1 MGRKA
6 LKRLRK
12 KRRTIKLRKAPAQ
25 ASPPVPPVDL
35 VRFMMANNSA
45 SNNIAQNNHEELLM
59 MRMASEKKNQEMES
73 YKRQIDMELQKQ
85 KDIISERAR
94 LDKEN
99 KNMLSEL
106 KKQIE
111 SDKFMEDATRE
122 NNDVKNKLELQ
133 NVKHEHKM
141 NIQTQKNEVTEQE
154 IQRQKELNKKQ
165 EENVKLK
172 RELEIIK
179 QKNNELNN
187 QIKNND
193 LYNNNLQLK
202 DEIKRLK
209 SENEAYD
216 ELIKTDE
223 FVKSADNHKKYIL
236 ELEKQKFDSELK
248 DQVYKKRREV
258 LLNYANIPEI
268 SEEQW
273 TAMQNKLKESIQS
286 SIVKEMEFKKQQEE
300 FNKKEDETNHYKE
313 LLDQQTKKM
322 HEAEIEKVRAEK
334 KIEKMKNKSELAD
347 EMKEAIE
354 YEATQRMD
362 IEEINKKTDLAKK
375 AMEVYQE
382 SLAVNA
388 QNKYIKDNGL
398 KNAKV
403 LAEMKQKIVE
413 TEYSNNAIKEYSDL
427 LDQLQKAEATN
438 SVAAKMY
445 NFTDKFTDYRTSV
458 PAAKILIEQMGYYN
472 NSFDKRRNLVDS
484 LEARI
489 AQNPNVWSYMVKKYN
504 QLEDVRNHY
513 SFQTLPYL
521 TEIINNMDQTIN
533 EFKENNWALS

>member
-25 ASPPVPPVDL
+25 ASPPVDL

-179 QKNNELNN
+179 QKNSELNN

-268 SEEQW
+268 SEKQW
-273 TAMQNKLKESIQS
+273 TEMQNKLKESIQS

-300 FNKKEDETNHYKE
+300 FNKKEAETNHYKE

-334 KIEKMKNKSELAD
+334 RLEKINNKSELAD

-382 SLAVNA
+382 SLVVNA

-398 KNAKV
+398 KNAKE

-458 PAAKILIEQMGYYN
+458 PAAKILIEQMGYYK
-472 NSFDKRRNLVDS
+472 NSFENKRKLVDS

-504 QLEDVRNHY
+504 ELEDVRNHY

-521 TEIINNMDQTIN
+521 TEIINNMDKTIN

>member
-25 ASPPVPPVDL
+25 ASPPVDL

-179 QKNNELNN
+179 QKNSELNN

-193 LYNNNLQLK
+193 LYNNNLQLE

-268 SEEQW
+268 SEKQW
-273 TAMQNKLKESIQS
+273 TEMQNKLKESIQS

-300 FNKKEDETNHYKE
+300 FNKKEAETNHYKE

-334 KIEKMKNKSELAD
+334 RLEKMNNKSALAD

-362 IEEINKKTDLAKK
+362 IEEINKKTDLAKR

-382 SLAVNA
+382 SLVVNA

-398 KNAKV
+398 KNAKE

-427 LDQLQKAEATN
+427 LDQLQKAEAAN
-438 SVAAKMY
+438 SVTAKMY

-489 AQNPNVWSYMVKKYN
+489 AQNPNVWSYMVKKHN
-504 QLEDVRNHY
+504 ELEDVRNHY

-521 TEIINNMDQTIN
+521 TEIINNMDKTIN

>member
-25 ASPPVPPVDL
+25 ASPPVDL

-179 QKNNELNN
+179 QKNSELNN

-193 LYNNNLQLK
+193 LYNNNLQLE

-268 SEEQW
+268 SEKQW
-273 TAMQNKLKESIQS
+273 TEMQNKLKESIQS

-300 FNKKEDETNHYKE
+300 FNKKEAETNHYKE
-313 LLDQQTKKM
+313 LLEQQTKKM

-334 KIEKMKNKSELAD
+334 RLEKINNKSELAD

-382 SLAVNA
+382 SLVVNA

-398 KNAKV
+398 KNAKE

-427 LDQLQKAEATN
+427 LDQLQKAEAAN

-458 PAAKILIEQMGYYN
+458 PAAKILIEQMGYYK

-504 QLEDVRNHY
+504 ELEDVRNHY

-521 TEIINNMDQTIN
+521 TEIINNMDKTIN

>member
-25 ASPPVPPVDL
+25 ASPPVDL

-179 QKNNELNN
+179 QKNSELNN

-216 ELIKTDE
+216 ELIETDE

-268 SEEQW
+268 SEKQW
-273 TAMQNKLKESIQS
+273 TEMQNKLKESIQS

-300 FNKKEDETNHYKE
+300 FNKKEAETNHYKE

-334 KIEKMKNKSELAD
+334 RLEKINNKSELAD

-382 SLAVNA
+382 SLVVNA

-398 KNAKV
+398 KNAKE

-445 NFTDKFTDYRTSV
+445 NFTDKFTDYRTGV
-458 PAAKILIEQMGYYN
+458 PAAKTLIEQMGYYK
-472 NSFDKRRNLVDS
+472 NSFENRRNLVDS

-489 AQNPNVWSYMVKKYN
+489 AQNPNVWSYMVKKHN
-504 QLEDVRNHY
+504 ELEDVRNHY

-533 EFKENNWALS
+533 EFKASNWPLS

>member
-25 ASPPVPPVDL
+25 ASPPVDL

-193 LYNNNLQLK
+193 LYNNNLQLE

-268 SEEQW
+268 SEKQW
-273 TAMQNKLKESIQS
+273 TEMQNKLKESIQS

-300 FNKKEDETNHYKE
+300 FNKKEAETNHYKE

-382 SLAVNA
+382 SLVVNA

-398 KNAKV
+398 KNAKE

-445 NFTDKFTDYRTSV
+445 NFTDNFTDYRTGV

-504 QLEDVRNHY
+504 ELEDVRNHY

>member
-25 ASPPVPPVDL
+25 ASPPVDL

-179 QKNNELNN
+179 QKNSELNN

-193 LYNNNLQLK
+193 LYNNNLQLE

-268 SEEQW
+268 SEKQW
-273 TAMQNKLKESIQS
+273 TEMQNKLKQSIQS
-286 SIVKEMEFKKQQEE
+286 SIVQEMEFKKQQEE
-300 FNKKEDETNHYKE
+300 FSKKEAETNHYKE

-334 KIEKMKNKSELAD
+334 RLEKINNKSELAD

-382 SLAVNA
+382 SLVVNA

-398 KNAKV
+398 KNAKE

-489 AQNPNVWSYMVKKYN
+489 AQNPNVWSYMVKN
-504 QLEDVRNHY
+504 HNELEDVRNHY

-521 TEIINNMDQTIN
+521 TEIINNMDKTIN

>member
-25 ASPPVPPVDL
+25 ASPPVDL

-193 LYNNNLQLK
+193 LYNNNLQLE

-268 SEEQW
+268 TEEQW
-273 TAMQNKLKESIQS
+273 TSMQNKLKESIQS

-300 FNKKEDETNHYKE
+300 FNKKEAETNHYKE

-334 KIEKMKNKSELAD
+334 RLEKINNKSELAD

-382 SLAVNA
+382 SLVVNA

-398 KNAKV
+398 KNAKE

-445 NFTDKFTDYRTSV
+445 NFTDNFTDYRTGV
-458 PAAKILIEQMGYYN
+458 PAAKILIEQMGYYK
-472 NSFDKRRNLVDS
+472 NSFENRRKLVDS

-489 AQNPNVWSYMVKKYN
+489 AQNPNVWSYMVKN
-504 QLEDVRNHY
+504 HNELEDVRNHY

-521 TEIINNMDQTIN
+521 TEIINNMDKTIN

>member
-25 ASPPVPPVDL
+25 ASPPVDL

-268 SEEQW
+268 SEKQW
-273 TAMQNKLKESIQS
+273 TEMQNKLKESIQS

-300 FNKKEDETNHYKE
+300 FNKKEAETNHYKE

-334 KIEKMKNKSELAD
+334 RLEKINNKSELAD

-382 SLAVNA
+382 SLVVNA

-398 KNAKV
+398 KNAKE

-445 NFTDKFTDYRTSV
+445 NFTDKFTDYRTGV
-458 PAAKILIEQMGYYN
+458 PAAKILIEQMGYYK
-472 NSFDKRRNLVDS
+472 NSFENRRNLVNS

-489 AQNPNVWSYMVKKYN
+489 AQNPNVWSYMVKN
-504 QLEDVRNHY
+504 HNELEDVRNHY

-521 TEIINNMDQTIN
+521 TEIINNMDKTIN

>member
-25 ASPPVPPVDL
+25 ASPPVDL

-179 QKNNELNN
+179 QKNSELNN

-193 LYNNNLQLK
+193 LYNNNLQLE

-268 SEEQW
+268 SEKQW
-273 TAMQNKLKESIQS
+273 TEMQNKLKESIQS

-300 FNKKEDETNHYKE
+300 FNKKEAETNHYKE

-334 KIEKMKNKSELAD
+334 RLEKINNKSELAD

-362 IEEINKKTDLAKK
+362 IEEINKKTDLAKR

-382 SLAVNA
+382 SLVVNA

-398 KNAKV
+398 KNAKE

-445 NFTDKFTDYRTSV
+445 NFTDKFTDYRTGV
-458 PAAKILIEQMGYYN
+458 PAAKILIEQMGYYK
-472 NSFDKRRNLVDS
+472 NSFENKRKLVDS

-489 AQNPNVWSYMVKKYN
+489 AQNPNVWSYMVKKHN
-504 QLEDVRNHY
+504 ELEDVRNHY

>member
-25 ASPPVPPVDL
+25 ASPPVDL

-179 QKNNELNN
+179 QKNSELNN

-268 SEEQW
+268 SEKQW
-273 TAMQNKLKESIQS
+273 TEMQNKLKESIQS

-300 FNKKEDETNHYKE
+300 FNKKEAETNHYKE

-334 KIEKMKNKSELAD
+334 RLEKINNKSELAD

-382 SLAVNA
+382 SLVVNA

-398 KNAKV
+398 KNAKE

-427 LDQLQKAEATN
+427 LDQLQKAEAAN

-458 PAAKILIEQMGYYN
+458 PAAKILIEQMGYYK

-489 AQNPNVWSYMVKKYN
+489 AQNPNVWSYMVKN
-504 QLEDVRNHY
+504 HNELEDVRNHY

-521 TEIINNMDQTIN
+521 TEIINNMDKTIN

>member
-25 ASPPVPPVDL
+25 ASPPVDL

-179 QKNNELNN
+179 QKNSELNN

-268 SEEQW
+268 SEKQW
-273 TAMQNKLKESIQS
+273 TEMQNKLKESIQS

-300 FNKKEDETNHYKE
+300 FNKKEAETNHYKE

-382 SLAVNA
+382 SLVVNA

-398 KNAKV
+398 KNAKE

-445 NFTDKFTDYRTSV
+445 NFTDNFTDYRTGV
-458 PAAKILIEQMGYYN
+458 PAAKTLIEQMGYYK

-489 AQNPNVWSYMVKKYN
+489 AQNPNVWSYMVKN
-504 QLEDVRNHY
+504 HNELEDVRNHY

-521 TEIINNMDQTIN
+521 TEIINNMDKTIN

>member
-25 ASPPVPPVDL
+25 ASPPVDL

-268 SEEQW
+268 SEKQW
-273 TAMQNKLKESIQS
+273 TEMQNKLKESIQS
-286 SIVKEMEFKKQQEE
+286 SIVQEMEFKKQQEE
-300 FNKKEDETNHYKE
+300 FNKKEAETNHYKE

-334 KIEKMKNKSELAD
+334 RLEKINNKSELAD

-362 IEEINKKTDLAKK
+362 IEEINKKTDLAKR

-382 SLAVNA
+382 SLVVNA

-398 KNAKV
+398 KNAKE

-445 NFTDKFTDYRTSV
+445 NFTDNFTDYRTGV
-458 PAAKILIEQMGYYN
+458 PAAKILIEQMGYYK
-472 NSFDKRRNLVDS
+472 NSFENRRKIVDS

-489 AQNPNVWSYMVKKYN
+489 AQNPNVWSYMVKN
-504 QLEDVRNHY
+504 HNELEDVRNHY

-521 TEIINNMDQTIN
+521 TEIINNMDKTIN
-533 EFKENNWALS
+533 EFKASNWALS

>member
-25 ASPPVPPVDL
+25 ASPPVDL

-179 QKNNELNN
+179 QKNSELNN

-268 SEEQW
+268 SEKQW
-273 TAMQNKLKESIQS
+273 TEMQNKLKESIQS

-300 FNKKEDETNHYKE
+300 FNKKEAETNHYKE

-334 KIEKMKNKSELAD
+334 KIEKMNNKSELAD

-382 SLAVNA
+382 SLVVNA

-398 KNAKV
+398 KNAKE

-445 NFTDKFTDYRTSV
+445 NFTDNFTDYRTGV
-458 PAAKILIEQMGYYN
+458 PAAKILIEQMGYYK
-472 NSFDKRRNLVDS
+472 NSFENRRKLVDS

-489 AQNPNVWSYMVKKYN
+489 AQNPNVWSYMVKKHN
-504 QLEDVRNHY
+504 ELEDVRNHY

>member
-25 ASPPVPPVDL
+25 ASPPVDL

-268 SEEQW
+268 SEKQW
-273 TAMQNKLKESIQS
+273 TEMQNKLKESIQS
-286 SIVKEMEFKKQQEE
+286 SIVQEMEFKKQQEE
-300 FNKKEDETNHYKE
+300 FNKKEAETNHYKE

-334 KIEKMKNKSELAD
+334 RLEKINNKSELAD

-382 SLAVNA
+382 SLVVNA

-398 KNAKV
+398 KNAKE

-427 LDQLQKAEATN
+427 LDQLQKAEAAN

-445 NFTDKFTDYRTSV
+445 NFTDKFTDYRTGV
-458 PAAKILIEQMGYYN
+458 PAAKILIEQMGYYK

-489 AQNPNVWSYMVKKYN
+489 AQNPNVWSYMVKKHN
-504 QLEDVRNHY
+504 ELEDVRNHY

-521 TEIINNMDQTIN
+521 TEIINNMDKTIN

>member
-25 ASPPVPPVDL
+25 ASPPVDL

-179 QKNNELNN
+179 QKNSELNN

-268 SEEQW
+268 SEKQW

-300 FNKKEDETNHYKE
+300 FNKKEAETNHYKE

-362 IEEINKKTDLAKK
+362 IEEINKKTDLAKR

-382 SLAVNA
+382 SLVVNA

-398 KNAKV
+398 KNAKE

-445 NFTDKFTDYRTSV
+445 NFTDNFTDYRTGV
-458 PAAKILIEQMGYYN
+458 PAAKILIEQMGYYK
-472 NSFDKRRNLVDS
+472 NSFENKRKLVDS

-489 AQNPNVWSYMVKKYN
+489 AQNPNVWSYMVKKHN
-504 QLEDVRNHY
+504 ELEDVRNHY

-533 EFKENNWALS
+533 EFKASNWPLS

>member
-25 ASPPVPPVDL
+25 ASPPVDL

-179 QKNNELNN
+179 QKNSELNN

-268 SEEQW
+268 SEKQW

-286 SIVKEMEFKKQQEE
+286 SIVQEMEFKKQQEE
-300 FNKKEDETNHYKE
+300 FNKKEAETNHYKE

-334 KIEKMKNKSELAD
+334 RLEKINNKSELAD

-382 SLAVNA
+382 SLVVNA

-398 KNAKV
+398 KNAKE

-445 NFTDKFTDYRTSV
+445 NFTDKFTDYRTGV
-458 PAAKILIEQMGYYN
+458 PAAKILIEQMGYYK
-472 NSFDKRRNLVDS
+472 NSFENRRKLVDS

-504 QLEDVRNHY
+504 ELEDVRNHY

>member
-25 ASPPVPPVDL
+25 ASPPVDL

-179 QKNNELNN
+179 QKNSELNN

-193 LYNNNLQLK
+193 LYNNNLQLE

-268 SEEQW
+268 SEKQW
-273 TAMQNKLKESIQS
+273 TEMQNKLKESIQS

-300 FNKKEDETNHYKE
+300 FNKKEAETNHYKE

-334 KIEKMKNKSELAD
+334 RLEKINNKSELAD

-382 SLAVNA
+382 SLVVNA

-398 KNAKV
+398 KNAKE

-445 NFTDKFTDYRTSV
+445 NFTDKFTDYRTGV
-458 PAAKILIEQMGYYN
+458 PAAKILIEQMGYYK
-472 NSFDKRRNLVDS
+472 NSFENRRNLVDS

-489 AQNPNVWSYMVKKYN
+489 AQNPNVWSYMVKN
-504 QLEDVRNHY
+504 HNELEDVRNHY

-521 TEIINNMDQTIN
+521 TEIINNMDKTIN

>member
-25 ASPPVPPVDL
+25 ASPPVDL

-193 LYNNNLQLK
+193 LYNNNLQLE

-268 SEEQW
+268 SEKQW

-300 FNKKEDETNHYKE
+300 FNKKEAETNHYKE

-334 KIEKMKNKSELAD
+334 RLEKINNKSELAD

-382 SLAVNA
+382 SLVVNA

-398 KNAKV
+398 KNAKE

-427 LDQLQKAEATN
+427 LDQLQKAEAAN

-445 NFTDKFTDYRTSV
+445 NFTDKFTDYRTGV
-458 PAAKILIEQMGYYN
+458 PAAKILIEQMGYYK
-472 NSFDKRRNLVDS
+472 NSFENRRKLVDS

-489 AQNPNVWSYMVKKYN
+489 AQNPNVWSYMVKKHN
-504 QLEDVRNHY
+504 ELEDVRNHY

-521 TEIINNMDQTIN
+521 TEIINNMDKTIN

>member
-25 ASPPVPPVDL
+25 ASPPVDL

-268 SEEQW
+268 SEKQW

-300 FNKKEDETNHYKE
+300 FNKKEAETNHYKE

-334 KIEKMKNKSELAD
+334 RLEKINNKSELAD

-382 SLAVNA
+382 SLVVNA

-398 KNAKV
+398 KNAKE

-427 LDQLQKAEATN
+427 LDQLQKAEAAN

-458 PAAKILIEQMGYYN
+458 PAAKILIEQMGYYK

-489 AQNPNVWSYMVKKYN
+489 AQNPNVWSYMVKKHN
-504 QLEDVRNHY
+504 ELEDVRNHY

-521 TEIINNMDQTIN
+521 TEIINNMDKTIN

>member
-25 ASPPVPPVDL
+25 ASPPVDL

-187 QIKNND
+187 QIKKND

-268 SEEQW
+268 SEKQW

-300 FNKKEDETNHYKE
+300 FNKKEAETNHYKE

-334 KIEKMKNKSELAD
+334 RLEKINNKSELAD

-382 SLAVNA
+382 SLVVNA

-398 KNAKV
+398 KNAKE

-445 NFTDKFTDYRTSV
+445 NFTDNFTDYRTGV

-521 TEIINNMDQTIN
+521 TEIINNMDKTIN

>member
-25 ASPPVPPVDL
+25 ASPPVDL

-193 LYNNNLQLK
+193 LYNNNLQLE

-268 SEEQW
+268 SEKQW
-273 TAMQNKLKESIQS
+273 TEMQNKLKESIQS

-300 FNKKEDETNHYKE
+300 FNKKEAETNHYKE

-334 KIEKMKNKSELAD
+334 RLEKINNKSELAD

-382 SLAVNA
+382 SLVVNA

-398 KNAKV
+398 KNAKE

-445 NFTDKFTDYRTSV
+445 NFTDNFTDYRTGV
-458 PAAKILIEQMGYYN
+458 PAAKILIEQMGYYK
-472 NSFDKRRNLVDS
+472 NSFENRRKLVDS

-489 AQNPNVWSYMVKKYN
+489 AQNPNVWSYMVKN
-504 QLEDVRNHY
+504 HNELEDVRNHY

-533 EFKENNWALS
+533 EFKASNWPLS

>member
-25 ASPPVPPVDL
+25 ASPPVDL

-179 QKNNELNN
+179 QKNSELNN

-193 LYNNNLQLK
+193 LYNNNLQLE

-268 SEEQW
+268 SEKQW
-273 TAMQNKLKESIQS
+273 TEMQNKLKESIQS

-300 FNKKEDETNHYKE
+300 FNKKEAETNHYKE

-334 KIEKMKNKSELAD
+334 RLEKINNKSELAD

-362 IEEINKKTDLAKK
+362 IEEINKKTDLAKR

-382 SLAVNA
+382 SLVVNA

-398 KNAKV
+398 KNAKE

-458 PAAKILIEQMGYYN
+458 PAAKILIEQMGYYK

-504 QLEDVRNHY
+504 ELEDVRNHY

-521 TEIINNMDQTIN
+521 TEIINNMDKTIN

>member
-25 ASPPVPPVDL
+25 ASPPVDL

-268 SEEQW
+268 SEKQW

-286 SIVKEMEFKKQQEE
+286 SIVQEMEFKKQQEE
-300 FNKKEDETNHYKE
+300 FNKKEAETNHYKE

-334 KIEKMKNKSELAD
+334 RLEKINNKSALAD

-382 SLAVNA
+382 SLVVNA

-398 KNAKV
+398 KNAKE

-445 NFTDKFTDYRTSV
+445 NFTDNFTDYRTGV
-458 PAAKILIEQMGYYN
+458 PAAKILIEQMGYYK
-472 NSFDKRRNLVDS
+472 NSFENRRNLVDS

-489 AQNPNVWSYMVKKYN
+489 AQNPNVWSYMVKN
-504 QLEDVRNHY
+504 HNELEDVRNHY

-521 TEIINNMDQTIN
+521 TEIINNMDKTIN

>member
-25 ASPPVPPVDL
+25 ASPPVDL

-268 SEEQW
+268 SEKQW

-286 SIVKEMEFKKQQEE
+286 SIVQEMEFKKQQEE
-300 FNKKEDETNHYKE
+300 FNKKEAETNHYKE

-334 KIEKMKNKSELAD
+334 RLEKINNKSELAD

-382 SLAVNA
+382 SLVVNA
-388 QNKYIKDNGL
+388 QNEYIKDNGL
-398 KNAKV
+398 KNAKE

-445 NFTDKFTDYRTSV
+445 NFTDKFTDYRTGV
-458 PAAKILIEQMGYYN
+458 PAAKILIEQMGYYK

-504 QLEDVRNHY
+504 ELEDVRNHY

-521 TEIINNMDQTIN
+521 TEIINNMDKTIN

>member
-25 ASPPVPPVDL
+25 ASPPVDL

-193 LYNNNLQLK
+193 LYNNNLQLE

-268 SEEQW
+268 SEKQW
-273 TAMQNKLKESIQS
+273 TEMQNKLKQSIQS
-286 SIVKEMEFKKQQEE
+286 SIVQEMEFKKQQEE
-300 FNKKEDETNHYKE
+300 FNKKEAETNHYKE

-334 KIEKMKNKSELAD
+334 RLEKINNKSELAD

-375 AMEVYQE
+375 AMEVYQK
-382 SLAVNA
+382 SLVVNA

-398 KNAKV
+398 KNAKE

-445 NFTDKFTDYRTSV
+445 NFTDNFTDYRTGV
-458 PAAKILIEQMGYYN
+458 PAAKILIEQMGYYK
-472 NSFDKRRNLVDS
+472 NSFENRRNLVDS

-489 AQNPNVWSYMVKKYN
+489 AQNPNVWSYMVKKDN
-504 QLEDVRNHY
+504 ELEDVRNHY

-521 TEIINNMDQTIN
+521 TEIINNMDKTIN

>member
-25 ASPPVPPVDL
+25 ASPPVDL

-179 QKNNELNN
+179 QKNSELNN

-268 SEEQW
+268 SEKQW
-273 TAMQNKLKESIQS
+273 TEMQNKLKESIQS

-300 FNKKEDETNHYKE
+300 FNKKEAETNHYKE

-334 KIEKMKNKSELAD
+334 RLEKMNNKSELAD

-382 SLAVNA
+382 SLVVNA
-388 QNKYIKDNGL
+388 QNEYIKDNGL
-398 KNAKV
+398 KNAKE

-445 NFTDKFTDYRTSV
+445 NFTDNFTDYRTGV
-458 PAAKILIEQMGYYN
+458 PAAKILIEQMGYYK
-472 NSFDKRRNLVDS
+472 NSFENKRKLVDS

-504 QLEDVRNHY
+504 ELEDVRNHY

>member
-25 ASPPVPPVDL
+25 ASPPVDL

-268 SEEQW
+268 SEKQRTE
-273 TAMQNKLKESIQS
+273 MQNKLKESIQS

-300 FNKKEDETNHYKE
+300 FNKKEAETNHYKE

-334 KIEKMKNKSELAD
+334 RLEKINNKSELAD

-362 IEEINKKTDLAKK
+362 IEEINKKTDLAKR

-382 SLAVNA
+382 SLVVNA
-388 QNKYIKDNGL
+388 QNEYIKDNGL
-398 KNAKV
+398 KNAKE

-427 LDQLQKAEATN
+427 LDQLQKAEAAN

-445 NFTDKFTDYRTSV
+445 NFTDKFTDYRTGV

-504 QLEDVRNHY
+504 ELEDVRNHY

-521 TEIINNMDQTIN
+521 TEIINNMDKTIN

>member
-25 ASPPVPPVDL
+25 ASPPVDL

-179 QKNNELNN
+179 QKNSELNN

-193 LYNNNLQLK
+193 LYNNNLQLE

-268 SEEQW
+268 SEKQW
-273 TAMQNKLKESIQS
+273 TEMQNKLKESIQS

-300 FNKKEDETNHYKE
+300 FNKKEAETNHYKE

-334 KIEKMKNKSELAD
+334 RLEKMNNKSVLAD
-347 EMKEAIE
+347 EMKEALE

-382 SLAVNA
+382 SLVVNA

-398 KNAKV
+398 KNAKE

-445 NFTDKFTDYRTSV
+445 NFTDNFTDYRTGV
-458 PAAKILIEQMGYYN
+458 PAAKILIEQMGYYK
-472 NSFDKRRNLVDS
+472 NSFENRRKLVDS

-489 AQNPNVWSYMVKKYN
+489 AQNPNVWSYMVKN
-504 QLEDVRNHY
+504 HNELEDVRNHY

-521 TEIINNMDQTIN
+521 TEIINNMDKTIN

>member
-25 ASPPVPPVDL
+25 ASPPVDL

-179 QKNNELNN
+179 QKNSELNN

-258 LLNYANIPEI
+258 LLNYANIPEMT
-268 SEEQW
+268 EEQW

-300 FNKKEDETNHYKE
+300 FNKKEAETNHYKE

-334 KIEKMKNKSELAD
+334 RLEKINNKSELAD

-382 SLAVNA
+382 SLVVNA

-398 KNAKV
+398 KNAKE

-427 LDQLQKAEATN
+427 LDQLQKAEAAN

-458 PAAKILIEQMGYYN
+458 PAAKILIEQMGYYK

-504 QLEDVRNHY
+504 ELEDVRNHY

-521 TEIINNMDQTIN
+521 TEIINNMDKTIN

>member
-25 ASPPVPPVDL
+25 ASPPVDL

-179 QKNNELNN
+179 QKNSELNN

-193 LYNNNLQLK
+193 LYNNNLQLE

-268 SEEQW
+268 SEKQW
-273 TAMQNKLKESIQS
+273 TEMQNKLKQSIQS

-300 FNKKEDETNHYKE
+300 FNKKEAETNHYKE

-334 KIEKMKNKSELAD
+334 RLEKMNNKSVLAD
-347 EMKEAIE
+347 EMKEALE

-382 SLAVNA
+382 SLVVNA

-398 KNAKV
+398 KNAKE

-489 AQNPNVWSYMVKKYN
+489 AQNPNVWSYMVKN
-504 QLEDVRNHY
+504 HNELEDVRNHY

-521 TEIINNMDQTIN
+521 TEIINNMDKTIN

>member
-25 ASPPVPPVDL
+25 ASPPVDL

-268 SEEQW
+268 SEKQW
-273 TAMQNKLKESIQS
+273 TEMQNKLKESIQS

-300 FNKKEDETNHYKE
+300 FNKKEAETNHYKE

-334 KIEKMKNKSELAD
+334 RLEKINNKSELAD

-362 IEEINKKTDLAKK
+362 IEEINKKTDLAKR

-382 SLAVNA
+382 SLVVNA

-398 KNAKV
+398 KNAKE

-445 NFTDKFTDYRTSV
+445 NFTDNFTDYRTGV
-458 PAAKILIEQMGYYN
+458 PAAKILIEQMGYYK
-472 NSFDKRRNLVDS
+472 NSFENRRKLVDS

-489 AQNPNVWSYMVKKYN
+489 AQNPNVWSYMVKN
-504 QLEDVRNHY
+504 HNELEDVRNHY

>member
-25 ASPPVPPVDL
+25 ASPPVDL

-268 SEEQW
+268 SEKQW
-273 TAMQNKLKESIQS
+273 TEMQNKLKESIQS

-300 FNKKEDETNHYKE
+300 FNKKEAETNHYKE

-334 KIEKMKNKSELAD
+334 RLEKINNKSELAD

-382 SLAVNA
+382 SLVVNA

-398 KNAKV
+398 KNAKE

-427 LDQLQKAEATN
+427 LDQLQKAEAAN

-458 PAAKILIEQMGYYN
+458 PAAKILIEQMGYYK
-472 NSFDKRRNLVDS
+472 NSFENRRKLVDS

-489 AQNPNVWSYMVKKYN
+489 AQNPNVWSYMVKN
-504 QLEDVRNHY
+504 HNELEDVRNHY

-521 TEIINNMDQTIN
+521 TEIINNMDKTIN

>member
-25 ASPPVPPVDL
+25 ASPPVDL

-179 QKNNELNN
+179 QKNSELNN

-268 SEEQW
+268 SEKQW
-273 TAMQNKLKESIQS
+273 TEMQNKLKESIQS
-286 SIVKEMEFKKQQEE
+286 SIVQEMEFKKQQEE
-300 FNKKEDETNHYKE
+300 FNKKEAETNHYKE

-334 KIEKMKNKSELAD
+334 RLEKINNKSELAD

-382 SLAVNA
+382 SLVVNA

-398 KNAKV
+398 KNAKE

-445 NFTDKFTDYRTSV
+445 NFTDKFTDYRTGV
-458 PAAKILIEQMGYYN
+458 PAAKILIEQMGYYK

-504 QLEDVRNHY
+504 ELEDVRNHY

>member
-25 ASPPVPPVDL
+25 ASPPVDL

-193 LYNNNLQLK
+193 LYNNNLQLE

-268 SEEQW
+268 TEEQW
-273 TAMQNKLKESIQS
+273 TSMQNKLKESIQS

-300 FNKKEDETNHYKE
+300 FNKKEAETNHYKE

-334 KIEKMKNKSELAD
+334 RLEKMNNKSALAD
-347 EMKEAIE
+347 EMKEALE

-362 IEEINKKTDLAKK
+362 IEEINKKTDLAKR

-382 SLAVNA
+382 SLVVNA

-398 KNAKV
+398 KNAKE

-445 NFTDKFTDYRTSV
+445 NFTDNFTDYRTGV
-458 PAAKILIEQMGYYN
+458 PAAKILIEQMGYYK
-472 NSFDKRRNLVDS
+472 NSFENRRKLVDS

-489 AQNPNVWSYMVKKYN
+489 AQNPNVWSYMVKKHN
-504 QLEDVRNHY
+504 ELEDVRNHY

-521 TEIINNMDQTIN
+521 TEIINNMDKTIN

>member
-25 ASPPVPPVDL
+25 ASPPVDL

-268 SEEQW
+268 SEKQW
-273 TAMQNKLKESIQS
+273 TEMQNKLKQSIQS
-286 SIVKEMEFKKQQEE
+286 SIVQEMEFKKQQEE
-300 FNKKEDETNHYKE
+300 FNKKEAETNHYKE
-313 LLDQQTKKM
+313 LLEQQTKKM

-334 KIEKMKNKSELAD
+334 RLEKMNNKSVLAD
-347 EMKEAIE
+347 EMKEALE

-362 IEEINKKTDLAKK
+362 IEEINKKTDLAKR

-382 SLAVNA
+382 SLVVNA

-398 KNAKV
+398 KNAKE

-445 NFTDKFTDYRTSV
+445 NFTDNFTDYRTGV

-489 AQNPNVWSYMVKKYN
+489 AQNPNVWSYMVKKHN
-504 QLEDVRNHY
+504 ELEDVRNHY

-521 TEIINNMDQTIN
+521 TEIINNMDKTIN

>member
-25 ASPPVPPVDL
+25 ASPPVDL

-179 QKNNELNN
+179 QKNSELNN

-268 SEEQW
+268 SEKQW
-273 TAMQNKLKESIQS
+273 TEMQNKLKESIQS
-286 SIVKEMEFKKQQEE
+286 SIVQEMEFKKQQEE
-300 FNKKEDETNHYKE
+300 FNKKEAETNHYKE

-334 KIEKMKNKSELAD
+334 RLEKINNKSELAD

-382 SLAVNA
+382 SLVVNA

-398 KNAKV
+398 KNAKE

-445 NFTDKFTDYRTSV
+445 NFTDKFTDYRTGV
-458 PAAKILIEQMGYYN
+458 PAAKILIEQMGYYK
-472 NSFDKRRNLVDS
+472 NSFENRRKLVDS

-521 TEIINNMDQTIN
+521 TEIINNMDKTIN

>member
-25 ASPPVPPVDL
+25 ASPPVDL

-179 QKNNELNN
+179 QKNSELNN

-193 LYNNNLQLK
+193 LYNNNLQLE

-268 SEEQW
+268 TEEQW
-273 TAMQNKLKESIQS
+273 TSMQNKLKESIQS

-300 FNKKEDETNHYKE
+300 FNKKEAETNHYKE
-313 LLDQQTKKM
+313 LLEQQTKKM

-334 KIEKMKNKSELAD
+334 RLEKINNKSELAD

-382 SLAVNA
+382 SLVVNA

-398 KNAKV
+398 KNAKE

-458 PAAKILIEQMGYYN
+458 PAAKILIEQMGYYK
-472 NSFDKRRNLVDS
+472 NSFENRRKLVDS

-504 QLEDVRNHY
+504 ELEDVRNHY

>member
-25 ASPPVPPVDL
+25 ASPPVDL

-268 SEEQW
+268 SEKQW
-273 TAMQNKLKESIQS
+273 TEMQNKLKESIQS

-300 FNKKEDETNHYKE
+300 FNKKEAETNHYKE

-334 KIEKMKNKSELAD
+334 RLEKINNKSELAD

-362 IEEINKKTDLAKK
+362 IEEINKKTDLAKR

-382 SLAVNA
+382 SLVVNA

-398 KNAKV
+398 KNAKE

-427 LDQLQKAEATN
+427 LDQLQKAEAAN

-445 NFTDKFTDYRTSV
+445 NFTDKFTDYRTGV
-458 PAAKILIEQMGYYN
+458 PAAKILIEQMGYYK

-489 AQNPNVWSYMVKKYN
+489 AQNPNVWSYMVKKHN
-504 QLEDVRNHY
+504 ELEDVRNHY

-521 TEIINNMDQTIN
+521 TEIINNMDKTIN

>member
-25 ASPPVPPVDL
+25 ASPPVDL

-193 LYNNNLQLK
+193 LYNNNLQLE

-268 SEEQW
+268 SEKQW
-273 TAMQNKLKESIQS
+273 TAMQNKLKQSIQS
-286 SIVKEMEFKKQQEE
+286 SIVQEMEFKKQQEE
-300 FNKKEDETNHYKE
+300 FNKKEAETNHYKE
-313 LLDQQTKKM
+313 LLEQQTKKM

-334 KIEKMKNKSELAD
+334 RLEKINNKSELAD

-382 SLAVNA
+382 SLVVNA

-398 KNAKV
+398 KNAKE

-445 NFTDKFTDYRTSV
+445 NFTDNFTDYRTGV
-458 PAAKILIEQMGYYN
+458 PAAKILIDQMGYYK
-472 NSFDKRRNLVDS
+472 NSFENKRKLVDS

-489 AQNPNVWSYMVKKYN
+489 AQNPNVWSYMVKN
-504 QLEDVRNHY
+504 HNELEDVRNHY

-533 EFKENNWALS
+533 EFKASNWPLS

>member
-25 ASPPVPPVDL
+25 ASPPVDL

-179 QKNNELNN
+179 QKNSELNN

-268 SEEQW
+268 SEKQW
-273 TAMQNKLKESIQS
+273 TEMQNKLKESIQS

-300 FNKKEDETNHYKE
+300 FNKKEAETNHYKE
-313 LLDQQTKKM
+313 LLEQQTKKM

-334 KIEKMKNKSELAD
+334 RLEKINNKSELAD

-362 IEEINKKTDLAKK
+362 IEEINKKTDLAKR

-382 SLAVNA
+382 SLVVNA

-398 KNAKV
+398 KNAKE

-458 PAAKILIEQMGYYN
+458 PAAKILIEQMGYYK

-489 AQNPNVWSYMVKKYN
+489 AQNPNVWSYMVKKDN
-504 QLEDVRNHY
+504 ELEDVRNHY

-521 TEIINNMDQTIN
+521 TEIINNMDKTIN